1 VIAKL
6 SNLLS
11 ESTLSANLSYF
22 DYECVLGRQALVPWL
37 RQSIDL
43 AGLRVADFGCHQGGI
58 LQVLREDCAIASG
71 VGFDLNRQAI
81 ATSPLQPDPNF
92 YLKEQD
98 ILTLNPQDYSFD
110 LVLFRDSLEHIPP
123 YFEALAKAQA
133 CLPSGG
139 YIFVSFPPYYS
150 PFGGHQQLATNWPKL
165 FPYAHYLPEGLFLK
179 LLNCQDNTYMSR
191 AEAIEDLQG
200 IRQTRLTLGKLEKA
214 ARRLGLTLA
223 ARDLYLLRPAFK
235 VRYGLPIMK
244 AGVLGQIPLA
254 REVVVMGAYYL
265 WRKP

>member
-1 VIAKL
+1 MGKL

-11 ESTLSANLSYF
+11 ASTLSADLSYF
-22 DYECVLGRQALVPWL
+22 DYECLLGRVALVPWL
-37 RQSIDL
+37 RQHMNL
-43 AGLRVADFGCHQGGI
+43 AGLRVGDFGCHQGGI
-58 LQVLREDCAIASG
+58 LQVLRDDCAIGSG

-81 ATSPLQPDPNF
+81 ATSPLQTDQNV
-92 YLKEQD
+92 YVKEQD
-98 ILTLNPQDYSFD
+98 ILTFDPQNYPFD

-123 YFEALAKAQA
+123 YFEALAKAEA

-165 FPYAHYLPEGLFLK
+165 FPYVHYLPESLFLK
-179 LLNCQDNTYMSR
+179 LLHCQDNAYMSR

-235 VRYGLPIMK
+235 VRYGLPIVK
-244 AGVLGQIPLA
+244 AGVLGQIPLV

>member
-1 VIAKL
+1 MAKL
-6 SNLLS
+6 SNLFS
-11 ESTLSANLSYF
+11 ESILSANLSYF

-37 RQSIDL
+37 RRHVNL
-43 AGLRVADFGCHQGGI
+43 AELRVGDFGCHQGGI
-58 LQVLREDCAIASG
+58 LQVLRKDCAIGSG

-81 ATSPLQPDPNF
+81 TTSPLQADQNF

-98 ILTLNPQDYSFD
+98 ILALKPQDYSFD
-110 LVLFRDSLEHIPP
+110 LVLFRDSLEHIPD
-123 YFEALAKAQA
+123 YFEALAVAMA

-139 YIFVSFPPYYS
+139 HIFVSFPPYYS

-165 FPYAHYLPEGLFLK
+165 FPYVHYLPEHLFLK
-179 LLNCQDNTYMSR
+179 LLHCQDSAYMSQ

-200 IRQTRLTLGKLEKA
+200 IRQTRLTLGKLEKV

-235 VRYGLPIMK
+235 VRYGLPIVN
-244 AGVLGQIPLA
+244 AGVLGQIPLV
-254 REVVVMGAYYL
+254 REVAVMGAYYL